1 MFLKFPEDNTGAHF
15 SHTRDNDSD
24 EEQEEEEDLSTSGIY
39 FDLPA
44 SLEELQKEL
53 LGD

>member
-1 MFLKFPEDNTGAHF
+1 MFLKFPQDDTSAHF
-15 SHTRDNDSD
+15 SPTRDNNSD

-44 SLEELQKEL
+44 TLEEL
-53 LGD
+53 